1 MPVFYLDVEFLEL
14 RPNASILLISQPSLN
29 PNHLRKIVITK
40 AMKEYFPVTIQ
51 EYSRNINL
59 SDVIAKMT

>member
-14 RPNASILLISQPSLN
+14 RPNASILLISQPSPN